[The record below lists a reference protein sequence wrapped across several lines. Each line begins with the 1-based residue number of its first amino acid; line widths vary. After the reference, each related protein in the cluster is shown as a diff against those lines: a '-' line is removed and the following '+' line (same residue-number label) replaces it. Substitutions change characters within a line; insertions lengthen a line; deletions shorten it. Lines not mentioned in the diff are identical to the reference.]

1 MVRMVNGISLYFMRK
16 LHCQTTLK
24 TKIFT
29 AYGSSVYLCLSCN
42 EAMDIRMHILYFLLL
57 HTCPEFS
64 STFVSLIGVRVPHVY
79 VCGSLVKQQYIR
91 GCVHVTP
98 AGGCG
103 IVCIMAVNSGQLY
116 LRMETLVS

>member
-1 MVRMVNGISLYFMRK
+1 MASDVNTDKTCQLTSWSYLWLYSPGV
-16 LHCQTTLK
+16 
-24 TKIFT
+24 T

-57 HTCPEFS
+57 HTCPDCS

-103 IVCIMAVNSGQLY
+103 IVCIMAVNSTQLY
-116 LRMETLVS
+116 LRMKTPVS